1 MTKRKAHNRT
11 NRYGTTFEVREH
23 SFNTQSTAGNFKL
36 TWRHGDAYIN
46 GKVTYQTTCPQCKQG
61 VFFYKNDHGS
71 RVFFDQLGAP
81 WPKHGCVHGVR
92 KMEAMI
98 ITDAQPVS
106 KASQQQAYVEASN
119 QADLF
124 VDMGRVKDGVGEYN
138 RDVRRAARD
147 AVGIKQKKKNK

>member
-1 MTKRKAHNRT
+1 
-11 NRYGTTFEVREH
+11 
-23 SFNTQSTAGNFKL
+23 
-36 TWRHGDAYIN
+36 
-46 GKVTYQTTCPQCKQG
+46 
-61 VFFYKNDHGS
+61 
-71 RVFFDQLGAP
+71 
-81 WPKHGCVHGVR
+81 
-92 KMEAMI
+92 MEAMI